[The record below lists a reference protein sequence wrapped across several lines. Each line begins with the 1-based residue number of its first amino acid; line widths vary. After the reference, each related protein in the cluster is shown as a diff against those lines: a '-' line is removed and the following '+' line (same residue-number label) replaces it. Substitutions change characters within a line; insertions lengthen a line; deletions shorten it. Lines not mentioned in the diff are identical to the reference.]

1 MKKLKAVYPTDGDA
15 NGADNMENSLPAP
28 LQFYSQVYKKKIFK
42 ICSQKT

>member
-28 LQFYSQVYKKKIFK
+28 QKVKHSYQQFYS
-42 ICSQKT
+42 